1 MANLPTNTRHSGE
14 SRNPVRRLCWVPAFA
29 GMTGVLMSLTACD
42 PPPRAPAPGPEA
54 RKAVDS
60 ATLAYADC
68 VTKGAEAAPLG
79 RSPGL
84 VIGEVVRSCAPQRR
98 ALAGSIE
105 KFHAIGHPS
114 FTPEQLRRVGEA
126 SIQQLEP
133 QIRNDAI
140 ALYVSRGLDQKKAK

>member
-1 MANLPTNTRHSGE
+1 MTRALALVS
-14 SRNPVRRLCWVPAFA
+14 
-29 GMTGVLMSLTACD
+29 VLALAACD

-54 RKAVDS
+54 RKAVDT

-84 VIGEVVRSCAPQRR
+84 AIGDVVRDCAPARR
-98 ALAGSIE
+98 TLASSIE

-114 FTPEQLRRVGEA
+114 FTPEQLKTVAEA

-133 QIRNDAI
+133 QIRSDAI
-140 ALYVSRGLDQKKAK
+140 ALYVGRALPNRETK

>member
-1 MANLPTNTRHSGE
+1 MIALARTLP
-14 SRNPVRRLCWVPAFA
+14 VAALLALV
-29 GMTGVLMSLTACD
+29 ACD
-42 PPPRAPAPGPEA
+42 APPRPTAAGPEA
-54 RKAVDS
+54 RKAVDT

-98 ALAGSIE
+98 ALAASIE

-140 ALYVSRGLDQKKAK
+140 AIYVGRTLPNRETK

>member
-1 MANLPTNTRHSGE
+1 MIALARALP
-14 SRNPVRRLCWVPAFA
+14 VAALLALA
-29 GMTGVLMSLTACD
+29 ACD
-42 PPPRAPAPGPEA
+42 APPRPTAPGPEA
-54 RKAVDS
+54 RKAVDT

-68 VTKGAEAAPLG
+68 VTKGAETAPLG

-84 VIGEVVRSCAPQRR
+84 VIGDVVRSCAPQRQ
-98 ALAGSIE
+98 ALAASIE

-140 ALYVSRGLDQKKAK
+140 AIYVGRTLPNREAK